1 MKLTQQYIH
10 IGREQRMKI
19 ARIKDTVA
27 GETYAI
33 ISDDSTKLITKS
45 EIQEQTGIP
54 LPSSIKEFMF
64 NSWIEEVKACQKN
77 LKYNLNIESVELL
90 TPIPNPPKI
99 ICLAFNYYDH
109 AKDAGLIPSDEPVIF
124 IKPRTA
130 LNSPFSDIICPS
142 FVKRLDYEAE
152 IAAVIGKHTK
162 KVLEEHALQSVF
174 GYMIMHD
181 VSARDIQ
188 FKDKQFT
195 RGKSIDTFAPC
206 GPWITTKDEIDNP
219 QNLSIITKVNDEIRQ
234 NSSSMNMVIP
244 IKKIISSLS
253 NIMTIEAGDIISTGT
268 PAGVAM
274 SMADPK
280 YLKDGDVVEIF
291 IEKLGKIKNRITF
304 Q

>member
-10 IGREQRMKI
+10 IGRKQRMKI
-19 ARIKDTVA
+19 ARIKDTLA

-64 NSWIEEVKACQKN
+64 NSWIEEIKACQKN